1 MREGTVLSGD
11 LDVWY
16 RGVES
21 VCEARRGSAR
31 V

>member
-16 RGVES
+16 RGAEN
-21 VCEARRGSAR
+21 VCEARRDSA
-31 V
+31 